1 MLSMLRPATR
11 LGLFLLFVVSFVLVV
26 PAAPAHEPGPVVFR
40 CASAELRSGVE
51 HRDGEKLSE
60 RSRSST
66 SQQRRAGRRV
76 GAFDA
81 AIPRRVNRCGGTVLA
96 AAPATNHSARGD
108 RFSRPD
114 SQWARRAHA
123 PAALRVYRH

>member
-11 LGLFLLFVVSFVLVV
+11 LGSFLLFVVSFVLVV

-40 CASAELRSGVE
+40 CASAEIRSGVE

-60 RSRSST
+60 RSRNSA

-76 GAFDA
+76 GALDA
-81 AIPRRVNRCGGTVLA
+81 ATPRRVSRCDGA
-96 AAPATNHSARGD
+96 AVAATPATNHSARGD

-114 SQWARRAHA
+114 SQWAHRAHA
-123 PAALRVYRH
+123 PAALQIYRH